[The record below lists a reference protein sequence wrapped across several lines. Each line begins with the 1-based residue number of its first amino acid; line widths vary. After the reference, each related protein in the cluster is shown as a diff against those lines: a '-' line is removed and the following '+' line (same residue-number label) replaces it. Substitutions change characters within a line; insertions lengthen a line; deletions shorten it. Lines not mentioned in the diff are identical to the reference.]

1 MRVLRLM
8 VAGLIAI
15 AAMVAVFFAAVVVF
29 FTGLAAYV
37 LQLFGVRR
45 SSPPAAPP
53 PASGR
58 QSQVMR
64 DADAIEVETTKVPE
78 RTIER

>member
-1 MRVLRLM
+1 MRVLRLL

-29 FTGLAAYV
+29 LTGLAAYV
-37 LQLFGVRR
+37 LQLFGVRKN
-45 SSPPAAPP
+45 PPPVAVP
-53 PASGR
+53 PASER
-58 QSQVMR
+58 QTGVMR

-78 RTIER
+78 KTIER